1 MVLCVGVT
9 DMYHSGIGGGGFML
23 VRAPNGTFEF
33 IDFRETAPAAA
44 FQDMYSDDTNAS
56 IYGGL
61 ASGVPEELRGL
72 EYIHKNYGV
81 LPWSTVL
88 QPAIK
93 TAREGF
99 PVTEE
104 MVRTMESVV
113 GDGEDFL
120 SKNPT
125 WGLDFAHNGTLL
137 GLGDIIT
144 RKRYA
149 DTLEAIADQGPDAFY
164 TRPIAETVI
173 NAIQAANGTI
183 TLNDLRSYSV
193 AIRNISQIDYRGF
206 KVTST
211 TAPSSGIVA
220 MSVLKTLNTYDNFLA
235 PNNVNLS
242 IHRMDEAI
250 RFGYGERANLGD
262 PSFVEGMSQYQEDM
276 LKQSTTDAIRGKI
289 SDFHTLY
296 VSSYDPEGFE
306 SLDTPGASHI
316 AAADHQGLAISI
328 TTTINLLF
336 GSQLMIPETVA
347 LDFSVPGSSNAFGY
361 IPSPSNYIRPG
372 KRPLSSISPTI
383 VTRPDGKLFFI
394 TGAAGRSWIITTTIQ
409 NTIHAVDEGLSAA
422 EALARP
428 RLHDQLVPNQ
438 VLFEYDY
445 DNSTVAYMKQ
455 RRHNVTWVD
464 PRLPDWKWTFEAAG
478 EPRQSNSGGFA
489 V

>member
-1 MVLCVGVT
+1 
-9 DMYHSGIGGGGFML
+9 ML

-61 ASGVPEELRGL
+61 ARYEVDIDQLCYLMKANISSSGVPGKLRGL

-125 WGLDFAHNGTLL
+125 WALDFAPNGTLL

-144 RKRYA
+144 RKHYT

-164 TRPIAETVI
+164 TGPIAETMI

-183 TLNDLRSYSV
+183 TLNGLRSYSV

-250 RFGYGERANLGD
+250 RFGYGEVCEYYT
-262 PSFVEGMSQYQEDM
+262 FVF
-276 LKQSTTDAIRGKI
+276 QS
-289 SDFHTLY
+289 
-296 VSSYDPEGFE
+296 V
-306 SLDTPGASHI
+306 
-316 AAADHQGLAISI
+316 
-328 TTTINLLF
+328 
-336 GSQLMIPETVA
+336 
-347 LDFSVPGSSNAFGY
+347 
-361 IPSPSNYIRPG
+361 
-372 KRPLSSISPTI
+372 
-383 VTRPDGKLFFI
+383 
-394 TGAAGRSWIITTTIQ
+394 
-409 NTIHAVDEGLSAA
+409 
-422 EALARP
+422 
-428 RLHDQLVPNQ
+428 
-438 VLFEYDY
+438 
-445 DNSTVAYMKQ
+445 
-455 RRHNVTWVD
+455 WVIFD
-464 PRLPDWKWTFEAAG
+464 S
-478 EPRQSNSGGFA
+478 EPI
-489 V
+489 